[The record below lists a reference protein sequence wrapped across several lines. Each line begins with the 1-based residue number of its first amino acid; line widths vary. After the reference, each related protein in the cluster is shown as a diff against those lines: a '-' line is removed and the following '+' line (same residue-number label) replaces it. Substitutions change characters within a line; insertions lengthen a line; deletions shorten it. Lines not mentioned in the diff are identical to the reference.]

1 MTATPQ
7 AKNEA
12 GPGPTRRC
20 IASGEILPTADLIR
34 FVVGPNGEVVPDLAG
49 KLPGRG
55 LWVRSTSADLAL
67 AVKKSLFARAAKAPA
82 RTPGNLEEIIISG
95 LLRRLSEGLG
105 LAARAGH
112 LTTGFEKVRD
122 QLKSGKTGVLVEAA
136 DGAADGRDKVFALA
150 HGVGKP
156 IYVLGCLNSADLDLA
171 LGRSNVIHAAISAG
185 PLADRLGFD
194 MTRLAGFRPLAPPD
208 WRLPGASDEVK

>member
-20 IASGEILPTADLIR
+20 IASGEILPAAELIR
-34 FVVGPNGEVVPDLAG
+34 FVVGPDGEIVPDLAG

-55 LWVRSTSADLAL
+55 LWVRAAAADIAL
-67 AVKKSLFARAAKAPA
+67 AANKGLFARAAKAQVKI
-82 RTPGNLEEIIISG
+82 PGNLEENVVSG
-95 LLRRLSEGLG
+95 LMRRLLDGLG

-122 QLKSGKTGVLVEAA
+122 QLKSGKTGALIEAA
-136 DGAADGRDKVFALA
+136 DGAADGREKVFALA

-171 LGRSNVIHAAISAG
+171 LGRSNVIHAAVSAG
-185 PLADRLGFD
+185 PLAERLGFD
-194 MTRLAGFRPLAPPD
+194 MTRLAGFRPLTPPD
-208 WRLPGASDEVK
+208 WRLPGASD